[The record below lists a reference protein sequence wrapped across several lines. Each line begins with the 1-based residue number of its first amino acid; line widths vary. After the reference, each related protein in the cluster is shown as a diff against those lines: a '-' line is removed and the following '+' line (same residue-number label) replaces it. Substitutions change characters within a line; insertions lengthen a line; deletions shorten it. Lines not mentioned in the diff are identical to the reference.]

1 MLLRGVKQKLFSLIH
16 KLANAPALKKK
27 TASLPPG
34 NSIRLED
41 ELFLFGAFQTYV
53 QGCFLLLV
61 PGFPGVH
68 WFKKITQVG
77 LNNRLHIRPD
87 FGAFYRLSLQGMVET
102 TFGSAQGVCFFGW
115 DGVLGGASE
124 SFLGGGQHFL
134 GFVQGS
140 FFTDSTMANHH
151 YATIRENM
159 FGFFPNTQQANLS
172 FEGTRDRC
180 FRKRKPFIN
189 W

>member
-124 SFLGGGQHFL
+124 SFFGG
-134 GFVQGS
+134 
-140 FFTDSTMANHH
+140 
-151 YATIRENM
+151 ATFSWICSR
-159 FGFFPNTQQANLS
+159 
-172 FEGTRDRC
+172 
-180 FRKRKPFIN
+180 
-189 W
+189 